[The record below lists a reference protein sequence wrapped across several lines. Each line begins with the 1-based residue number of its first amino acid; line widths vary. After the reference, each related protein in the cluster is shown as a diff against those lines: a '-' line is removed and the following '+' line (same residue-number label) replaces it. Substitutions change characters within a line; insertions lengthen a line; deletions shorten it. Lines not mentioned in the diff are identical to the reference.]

1 MIFERVRAW
10 WISMEAPPGYAKT
23 SVTPSLSRAS
33 TRTSQPFRGSSG
45 PNLETN
51 GVPVVVVEVVEEEE
65 DEEGLGVSVE
75 VERTLVTI
83 GV

>member
-1 MIFERVRAW
+1 
-10 WISMEAPPGYAKT
+10 MEAPPGYAKT

-51 GVPVVVVEVVEEEE
+51 GAPAVVVEVVDEE